1 LPTVGAKPELATA
14 TKERGDGGFADRRR
28 KAGACDGDKGGTMNS
43 IYAGPKR
50 GADRAVLLAHGAGS
64 DMHAA
69 TLGRVADALAVA
81 KIPSLRFNYPYRDAG
96 RKSPDRA
103 AVLDATTREAAGE
116 LARQAKLPPERLV
129 LGGRSMG
136 GRYCSLIVGTDEDP
150 VPALG
155 LLLLGYPLHAAGKPD
170 QPRVEHFPRIT
181 VPCLFASGTRDSLAG
196 KAALTAAVKAIK
208 GPVTMHWL
216 ESADHGYRPRKSSGR
231 TTDDVAAEV
240 AAASVDWVRSL
251 PG

>member
-1 LPTVGAKPELATA
+1 
-14 TKERGDGGFADRRR
+14 
-28 KAGACDGDKGGTMNS
+28 MNT

-50 GADRAVLLAHGAGS
+50 GANRAVLLAHGAGS
-64 DMHAA
+64 DMHAT
-69 TLGRVADALAVA
+69 TLGVVAEALAAA

-103 AVLDATTREAAGE
+103 AVLDATTREAAAE
-116 LARQAKLPPERLV
+116 LARQATLPPERLV

-136 GRYCSLIVGTDEDP
+136 GRYCSLIVGPDEDP

-155 LLLLGYPLHAAGKPD
+155 LLLLGYPLHAAGKAD
-170 QPRVEHFPRIT
+170 KPRVEHFPELH
-181 VPCLFASGTRDSLAG
+181 VPCLFVSGTRDSLAS
-196 KAALTAAVKAIK
+196 KDALTKAVKAIK

-216 ESADHGYRPRKSSGR
+216 ESADHGYRPLKASGR

-240 AAASVDWVRSL
+240 AEISVDWVRGL

>member
-1 LPTVGAKPELATA
+1 
-14 TKERGDGGFADRRR
+14 
-28 KAGACDGDKGGTMNS
+28 MNT
-43 IYAGPKR
+43 IYAGRKR

-69 TLGRVADALAVA
+69 TLARVADALADA
-81 KIPSLRFNYPYRDAG
+81 RIPSLRFNYPYRDAG

-103 AVLDATTREAAGE
+103 AVLDGATREAAAE

-136 GRYCSLIVGTDEDP
+136 GRYCSLIVGADEDP
-150 VPALG
+150 VPSLG

-170 QPRVEHFPRIT
+170 QPRVEHFPRLT
-181 VPCLFASGTRDSLAG
+181 VPCLFVSGTRDSLASQD
-196 KAALTAAVKAIK
+196 ALTDAVKAIK
-208 GPVTMHWL
+208 GAVAMHWL
-216 ESADHGYRPRKSSGR
+216 ESADHGYRPKKTSGR
-231 TTDDVAAEV
+231 TIDEVAAEV
-240 AAASVDWVRSL
+240 AEVSVDWVQSL

>member
-1 LPTVGAKPELATA
+1 
-14 TKERGDGGFADRRR
+14 
-28 KAGACDGDKGGTMNS
+28 MNT

-64 DMHAA
+64 DMHAS
-69 TLGRVADALAVA
+69 TLERVAGALAGA

-103 AVLDATTREAAGE
+103 AVLDAATREAAAE
-116 LARQAKLPPERLV
+116 LARVTKLPPERLV

-136 GRYCSLIVGTDEDP
+136 GRYCSMVAGDEEDP

-170 QPRVEHFPRIT
+170 QQRVDHFPRLR
-181 VPCLFASGTRDSLAG
+181 VPCLFVSGTRDSLASQD
-196 KAALTAAVKAIK
+196 ALTAAVKAIK
-208 GPVTMHWL
+208 GRVTMHWL
-216 ESADHGYRPRKSSGR
+216 DSADHGYRPKKSSGR
-231 TTDDVAAEV
+231 TADDVADE
-240 AAASVDWVRSL
+240 AAAVSAQWVQSL
-251 PG
+251 SG

>member
-1 LPTVGAKPELATA
+1 
-14 TKERGDGGFADRRR
+14 
-28 KAGACDGDKGGTMNS
+28 MNT

-50 GADRAVLLAHGAGS
+50 GMDRAVLLAHGAGS

-69 TLGRVADALAVA
+69 TLERVAGALAAA

-103 AVLDATTREAAGE
+103 AVLDAATREAAAE
-116 LARQAKLPPERLV
+116 LARVTKLSPEQLV

-136 GRYCSLIVGTDEDP
+136 GRYCSLVVGDDEDP
-150 VPALG
+150 VRARG

-170 QPRVEHFPRIT
+170 QPRVEHFPRLRL
-181 VPCLFASGTRDSLAG
+181 PCLFVSGTRDSLASQD
-196 KAALTAAVKAIK
+196 ALTAAVQAIK
-208 GPVTMHWL
+208 GPVAMHWL
-216 ESADHGYRPRKSSGR
+216 ESADHGYRPKKSSGR
-231 TTDDVAAEV
+231 TTEDVAAEV
-240 AAASVDWVRSL
+240 ADVSVEWVQSL